1 MATNGTPLRQRS
13 LATWQD
19 LDHQFDQMFRSF
31 FPHTTAQPRTG
42 WTLPVEVHETPEGY
56 TIRAEVPGVPAEQIS
71 LTWVDD
77 ALKIE
82 GEKQAPQPAEGEQRR
97 QHVNERTFGKFS
109 RQLRFPVAVDPNGI
123 SAEVED
129 GLLTVRLPKA
139 PEAQPRQIQIQV
151 K

>member
-1 MATNGTPLRQRS
+1 MATNGTPLRQRP

-19 LDHQFDQMFRSF
+19 LDQQFDHMFRSF
-31 FPHTTAQPRTG
+31 FPHQAAQPRSG
-42 WTLPVEVHETPEGY
+42 WTLPVEVQESPEAY
-56 TIRAEVPGVPAEQIS
+56 TIRAEVPGVPAEQVS
-71 LTWVDD
+71 LTYIDET
-77 ALKIE
+77 LKIE
-82 GEKQAPQPAEGEQRR
+82 GEKQAPQPAEGEQLR
-97 QHVNERTFGKFS
+97 QHVNERTYGRFT

-123 SAEVED
+123 TAEVKD